1 MSNAY
6 RPNRKASDA
15 DIIRLNSVGLSLS
28 AIAKLLDCH
37 PTTIT
42 LRLKALN
49 IAPADTRRTFME
61 DVFVSL
67 SRQQQEWLASQ
78 LGPHIS
84 IKDYVR
90 NLLVKEFLMHHQPP
104 SGEQQHEPAKPARK
118 TAGRS

>member
-1 MSNAY
+1 MSNVY
-6 RPNRKASDA
+6 RANRKATDA

-28 AIAKLLDCH
+28 TIAKLLDCH

-49 IAPADTRRTFME
+49 IPPADTRRTFME
-61 DVFVSL
+61 DLFMSM
-67 SRQQQEWLASQ
+67 SRQQQAWLTSQ

-90 NLLVKEFLMHHQPP
+90 NLLVKEYLLHDKSPNEV
-104 SGEQQHEPAKPARK
+104 SNE
-118 TAGRS
+118 